1 MGSFFFFFN
10 PNTVSKQLLQQIA
23 ADGPAG
29 CGRGWQLPSTGAW
42 PPGSSHST
50 KISSPCSPSED
61 GARGGS
67 GRGTSG
73 WASSQLGGNLP
84 SFIFHPPC
92 CPELTTVS
100 NFRGTWC
107 RICRAAFPWVGEGR
121 EGEGWRDEVRVE
133 LGRPGLCSCPQF
145 HEWAPHQATPTH
157 PGQRACP
164 APVWNTTQGRPGT
177 PSSLPAW
184 REHRPGRYSLALGLW
199 PHVASCA

>member
-1 MGSFFFFFN
+1 M
-10 PNTVSKQLLQQIA
+10 LQQIA

-107 RICRAAFPWVGEGR
+107 RICRAAFPWVGEG
-121 EGEGWRDEVRVE
+121 GEERAGEMRSGLSWGAQVSAAAHSFTSGLPIRR
-133 LGRPGLCSCPQF
+133 RPHTLASGHALPQS
-145 HEWAPHQATPTH
+145 
-157 PGQRACP
+157 
-164 APVWNTTQGRPGT
+164 GT
-177 PSSLPAW
+177 PPRGALEPPARFLP
-184 REHRPGRYSLALGLW
+184 GGSTGLAGTRLRL
-199 PHVASCA
+199 ASGPT